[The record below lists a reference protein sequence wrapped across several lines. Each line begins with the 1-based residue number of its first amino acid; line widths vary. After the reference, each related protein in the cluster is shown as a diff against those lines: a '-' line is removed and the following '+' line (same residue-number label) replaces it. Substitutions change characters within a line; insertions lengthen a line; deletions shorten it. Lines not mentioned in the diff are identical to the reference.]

1 MSTLT
6 ALQKT
11 IDAQK
16 ESNAVKL
23 TPNSSDTSLV
33 ASREVGVLI
42 EGSNAT
48 VQNTSDAGGVVIK
61 GGVPNRDSI
70 DGGDITIQGGDGN
83 KGGDVLIIGGENT
96 VEDDKDFGTIKL
108 LTGGSDGSSS
118 LSSGKIDIQTGSV
131 STNTSSGFIRLQT
144 GTPHTNNA
152 STSGTVGIYT
162 GGTINTTD
170 AGNSG
175 TIYVSTGQGGLG
187 SSGGIGY
194 ITGDTSSGNT
204 GSMNFRTG
212 NSTTGITGSI
222 SMFSGTSTDGGSSGD
237 ISLVS
242 GGLIKTA
249 GPVAFNTGDLVL
261 SSGAGVG
268 DWANSGSLTLNT
280 GLSARKTGSLSIYT
294 GNSGTEVS
302 GDVMINSGNSIS
314 STTGQIGLITGNS
327 ISSTTGEINLT
338 TGNSTSPTSSGLSGN
353 ISLATGTSGT
363 SNTGSVSIETG
374 NAQVDSGVV
383 NISTG
388 TGTDGGD
395 INITTGT
402 GTDGDIILSSDGR
415 VRVTIPTTEFSVAAT
430 TTTIGGTDAQFS
442 TSNSISLTTTGDV
455 SVSSTLVPNVLN
467 DDQRLLTVQA
477 DGILKSLG
485 LQVLGY
491 GKITHSIPP
500 VSFLETLPVFFMNK
514 TYNTGATQDVN
525 LSPNVNTTDNYNEVV
540 EVYEGIR
547 PIDESNNPSFTLA
560 GIDLENLSIHITYHA
575 SANITV
581 YQPHKIGFTVAG
593 VVDGHR
599 NVRLSWNRL
608 NSGGATNSNASG
620 IHNDLLASPASIV
633 INYFVL
639 HHTL

>member
-131 STNTSSGFIRLQT
+131 STNTPSGFIRLQT

-152 STSGTVGIYT
+152 STSGNVGIYT
-162 GGTINTTD
+162 GGTTNTTD

-187 SSGGIGY
+187 SSGGIEY
-194 ITGDTSSGNT
+194 ITGNTSSGNT

-212 NSTTGITGSI
+212 TSTTGITGAI
-222 SMFSGTSTDGGSSGD
+222 SMFSGTSTDGGASGD

-242 GGLIKTA
+242 GSLTKTT
-249 GPVAFNTGDLVL
+249 GPVAFSTGDLVL

-268 DWANSGSLTLNT
+268 DWANSGNLTLNT

-294 GNSGTEVS
+294 GNSETEVS
-302 GDVMINSGNSIS
+302 GDVMISSGNS
-314 STTGQIGLITGNS
+314 LDA
-327 ISSTTGEINLT
+327 TTGEINLT

-353 ISLATGTSGT
+353 ISLTTGTSGT

-374 NAQVDSGVV
+374 NAQVDSGDV

-388 TGTDGGD
+388 TGTGGGD

-402 GTDGDIILSSDGR
+402 GTEGDITLSSDGR
-415 VRVTIPTTEFSVAAT
+415 VRVTSPTTEFNVAAT
-430 TTTIGGTDAQFS
+430 TTIIGGTDAQFLTS
-442 TSNSISLTTTGDV
+442 NSISLTSNSISLTTTGDV
-455 SVSSTLVPNVLN
+455 SVSSTSVPNVLN
-467 DDQRLLTVQA
+467 ADQRLLTVQA

-491 GKITHSIPP
+491 GKISIDFETGLYIERLPIFFKNHSINNGSNDFNLQP
-500 VSFLETLPVFFMNK
+500 
-514 TYNTGATQDVN
+514 TGT
-525 LSPNVNTTDNYNEVV
+525 NYSDIT

-547 PIDESNNPSFTLA
+547 PIADADFNFVSGVTYQ
-560 GIDLENLSIHITYHA
+560 NLSIFLSYNATDLVVGETHTLGSTIGNNDGNHFMLLHWDKNLA
-575 SANITV
+575 VSEITV
-581 YQPHKIGFTVAG
+581 FNS
-593 VVDGHR
+593 R
-599 NVRLSWNRL
+599 NV
-608 NSGGATNSNASG
+608 TNT
-620 IHNDLLASPASIV
+620 IH